1 MRGTRWGSPSP
12 PQPIWRLSSAD
23 SPASPA
29 SPIGG
34 KYRLYVEAVSECVE
48 SIVAFARDNGLR
60 IDIVG
65 YPEAEPR
72 GCLRQA
78 DGAEPG
84 GARGGEGGAEEGRR
98 RGMTDGSPLDALA
111 KALYIAWKD
120 ARVYYFK
127 APNFTYGLLMP
138 VSLFLAFS
146 LAGEMD
152 ARLVVSGLPALAV
165 LFGTTSIEAVAIV
178 LEKQTGTFDRLLAA
192 PVSFLTIMV
201 GKALSGFFFGT
212 ALGVVVLAPVP
223 LLAGVPV
230 ASPLLAVVAIGFS
243 SLCFAALGVLVSAY
257 ANWVPEAQMVSN
269 LIRFPDDVPGWG
281 VHPV

>member
-1 MRGTRWGSPSP
+1 
-12 PQPIWRLSSAD
+12 
-23 SPASPA
+23 
-29 SPIGG
+29 
-34 KYRLYVEAVSECVE
+34 
-48 SIVAFARDNGLR
+48 
-60 IDIVG
+60 
-65 YPEAEPR
+65 
-72 GCLRQA
+72 
-78 DGAEPG
+78 
-84 GARGGEGGAEEGRR
+84 
-98 RGMTDGSPLDALA
+98 MTDGSPLDALA

-152 ARLVVSGLPALAV
+152 VKLVVSGLPALAV

-212 ALGVVVLAPVP
+212 ALGVAVLVPVS

-230 ASPLLAVVAIGFS
+230 ASPLLAVVAVGFS

-269 LIRFPDDVPGWG
+269 LIRFPMTFLAGAFIPFESMPPALLALARVMPLTYSVEALRIAISDPGNTATYLTDILALALFSAALLL
-281 VHPV
+281 VAAEVLRRRLA